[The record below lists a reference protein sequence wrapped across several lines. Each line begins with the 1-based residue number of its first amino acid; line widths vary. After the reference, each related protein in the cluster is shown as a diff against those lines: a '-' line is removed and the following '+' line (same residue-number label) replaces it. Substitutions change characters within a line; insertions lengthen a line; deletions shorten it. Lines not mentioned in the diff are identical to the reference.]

1 MAKCC
6 GVSKKALELYQ
17 RHGLLTPLKTDPW
30 TGYRYYS
37 VKQRKTVERIRSL
50 QATGFTLSEIGS
62 ILHRQDETYL
72 RQALENKLNEL
83 EETRAALTR
92 AVDRVRELLAQC

>member
-1 MAKCC
+1 MAKRC

-37 VKQRKTVERIRSL
+37 VNQCKTVEQIRSL
-50 QATGFTLSEIGS
+50 QAVGFTLAEIGG
-62 ILHRQDETYL
+62 ILHRQDDMYL
-72 RQALENKLNEL
+72 RQALEKKLAEL
-83 EETRAALTR
+83 EENMAAMTL
-92 AVDRVRELLAQC
+92 AMGRVQDMLAQC